1 MNGPYDIRNIAEPG
15 SRGRRQPWR
24 RGFAGAV
31 MTVALAGSPALAA
44 APAVAAPPAGS
55 CPTPSVS
62 AAAVANLP
70 RIIFCLQA
78 DPGNA
83 QVTLTW
89 QPAIPDQLTN
99 AFFVYDRAAG
109 TGITTE
115 VGAVTGD
122 RVTVPDLTNGTAY
135 SFWITRRASAT
146 ITRVSSETVVSNR
159 VRTVPATVPDAPT
172 GLSASPDNG
181 QVTLAWTAPAVTGG
195 APITG
200 YHISWGSGQGSSM
213 DIAAAT
219 RQTVP
224 GLTNGTTY
232 DFTVAAVNGMGTGL
246 PSQAVRA
253 VPVAV
258 PDAPTGLTAS
268 PADGRVTL
276 AWAAPAVTGG
286 APVIGYDLY
295 LGTTLDPSASAPIAR
310 VTGTVVTVVGLAN
323 GTRYYFRVA
332 AVSRI
337 GPGPASDEA
346 PAVPVTAPG
355 APTGLTATAADGR
368 VTLAW
373 TAPAD
378 DGGARVSG
386 YLLYEGTSSGGE
398 SGPLVGGQPI
408 TATSYTVPSL
418 TRGTAY
424 YFTVVAVNSAGLS
437 PASKEASVR
446 LPTGS
451 LVSPS
456 PTTPSATTSSS
467 APPPTS
473 SPTPSASSSTPSAS
487 SSTPSASSPTP
498 SASSTPSPSTSPS
511 TSNLPPTGLTATAG
525 DGQATLSWTA
535 SASGPGGS
543 PTAGYR
549 IYEATG
555 PGGLEAPLGTTS
567 GTDAV
572 VRPLSNGTMYY
583 FTVAALTATGQESAR
598 STEASARP
606 QHQGPRVPVPQSVP
620 KSLIALLAAAGAAIV
635 ATGFTL
641 FTRSDRFRSR
651 ARHRQQAAVAADV
664 RAVAD
669 TTQPDAA
676 RIRDTGPEPVH
687 TIRFEPDPG
696 VASTTIKER
705 RP

>member
-1 MNGPYDIRNIAEPG
+1 
-15 SRGRRQPWR
+15 
-24 RGFAGAV
+24 
-31 MTVALAGSPALAA
+31 
-44 APAVAAPPAGS
+44 
-55 CPTPSVS
+55 
-62 AAAVANLP
+62 
-70 RIIFCLQA
+70 
-78 DPGNA
+78 
-83 QVTLTW
+83 
-89 QPAIPDQLTN
+89 
-99 AFFVYDRAAG
+99 
-109 TGITTE
+109 
-115 VGAVTGD
+115 
-122 RVTVPDLTNGTAY
+122 
-135 SFWITRRASAT
+135 
-146 ITRVSSETVVSNR
+146 
-159 VRTVPATVPDAPT
+159 
-172 GLSASPDNG
+172 
-181 QVTLAWTAPAVTGG
+181 
-195 APITG
+195 
-200 YHISWGSGQGSSM
+200 
-213 DIAAAT
+213 
-219 RQTVP
+219 
-224 GLTNGTTY
+224 
-232 DFTVAAVNGMGTGL
+232 
-246 PSQAVRA
+246 
-253 VPVAV
+253 
-258 PDAPTGLTAS
+258 
-268 PADGRVTL
+268 
-276 AWAAPAVTGG
+276 
-286 APVIGYDLY
+286 
-295 LGTTLDPSASAPIAR
+295 
-310 VTGTVVTVVGLAN
+310 
-323 GTRYYFRVA
+323 VA

-467 APPPTS
+467 APPSAS
-473 SPTPSASSSTPSAS
+473 SPPPSASSPP
-487 SSTPSASSPTP
+487 PSASSPTP

-525 DGQATLSWTA
+525 DGQAILAWTA

-669 TTQPDAA
+669 TTQPDAV